1 MVPSAALC
9 RAQESLHLE
18 KAAGTLLEN
27 VRRVSTQAAMAWGRE
42 AMIAEHREGRRS
54 EARVFSKDAYRPGND
69 VSSFDDVMLSE
80 NPDRGRST
88 MLDKDKYFI
97 PPA

>member
-1 MVPSAALC
+1 MIPSAALC
-9 RAQESLHLE
+9 RAQESLHLQ
-18 KAAGTLLEN
+18 KAAGTSLEN
-27 VRRVSTQAAMAWGRE
+27 VRRISTQAATAWGRE
-42 AMIAEHREGRRS
+42 AMIAEQREGRRS

-69 VSSFDDVMLSE
+69 ASSLDEIMMSE

-88 MLDKDKYFI
+88 MLGKGKYFI